1 MAIKYTEIN
10 TEDIICAQLQEY
22 AFIPSQRISW
32 INKSDKSKLLI
43 QTPKMVSEAYGIPRE
58 GNYFTTDKSRSFY
71 KLAFSHERKQYA
83 DEVDY
88 NEIEEFYKK
97 MKEVDA
103 YFASTEFKKKLFGDK
118 NLNKYE
124 YQPIVREDEQ
134 EEDNQLYRPPYIK
147 LKIDL
152 NFATNCPVIN
162 LYNKEDGVRKLV
174 TVEKLDDITEH
185 LKYLTKARFIINI
198 DRLYLMKIQNGDK
211 KKYGICIKIVAAECE
226 NTIKKPLER
235 TDTSFVDFTD

>member
-10 TEDIICAQLQEY
+10 TEDIVCAQLQEY

-43 QTPKMVSEAYGIPRE
+43 QTPKMVSEAYGIPKE

-71 KLAFSHERKQYA
+71 KLPFCHERKQYA

-97 MKEVDA
+97 MKELDT

-124 YQPIVREDEQ
+124 YQPIVREDDQ
-134 EEDNQLYRPPYIK
+134 EEEQLYRPPYIK

-162 LYNKEDGVRKLV
+162 LYNKVDGVRNFV
-174 TVEKLDDITEH
+174 SVEKLNDITDH
-185 LKYLTKARFIINI
+185 LKYLTKVRFIINI
-198 DRLYLMKIQNGDK
+198 DRLYLMTIQNGDK
-211 KKYGICIKIVAAECE
+211 K
-226 NTIKKPLER
+226 NTGYVLKSWQLNARIQLR
-235 TDTSFVDFTD
+235 NH